1 MCIGIPVQVEAV
13 EGLRARV
20 RGRGRSAWI
29 DLRLV
34 GTCTVGDWLLE
45 FQGAAR
51 ERIDARRAAEID
63 AALDLLEAGLAGHHD
78 PLADPGF
85 ALPSATS
92 AEEIAALAGVAP
104 RGNPR

>member
-13 EGLRARV
+13 EGLRAHV
-20 RGRGRSAWI
+20 WGRGRRAWI

-34 GTCTVGDWLLE
+34 GPCAVGDWLLA

-63 AALDLLEAGLAGHHD
+63 AALDLLEAALAGHHD
-78 PLADPGF
+78 PRADPGF
-85 ALPSATS
+85 ALPSAMS
-92 AEEIAALAGVAP
+92 AKEVAALAGTVSSESA
-104 RGNPR
+104 R